1 MNLFNCAYSKLCS
14 SKMFFLKDTICHPH
28 LPQSWEKCM
37 TFEEVKREDL
47 VLAQQKKITNLLA
60 YCVENVPFYS
70 DWAEQ
75 NGLTGKSLK
84 LDDFPIVDKETIR
97 GQEERFVSDEFPL
110 HKLSRCR
117 TSGSTGQPF
126 LFYKSKNS
134 FDYTYATLWRGL
146 SRYGIRPGDRR
157 ILIKGL
163 DVTQQ
168 LGLIQKIKRKAY
180 NTLNRCLLFDAHFIA
195 LNPQLLGDTV
205 QKIIAYKPDY
215 YHGYTS
221 SIYQIARYIEENKID
236 VSGLR
241 LKAVVTES
249 EKVHDFQR
257 ECLERVF
264 GVPVVENYGS
274 VEFGMIAQPDTAGNL
289 CINED
294 HVVVETTSEGE
305 AVITNLDEYGFPFI
319 RFKNGDLLEL
329 GSYGKGLPYQTIIN
343 LNGRVAE
350 TIHLPNGGKLQG
362 FVVMYPISKH
372 MQWIRAYQVY
382 QPAIDQLILR
392 FVLDGELPSRIK
404 RQIDQEM
411 ADVVGT
417 QMNITF
423 EYVEEIPVTKRGKQM
438 FVCSDVEKGDFCERK
453 A

>member
-1 MNLFNCAYSKLCS
+1 MNFLKQSYFKACS
-14 SKMFFLKDTICHPH
+14 SKMFFLKDTICHSQ
-28 LPQSWEKCM
+28 LSQAWETCM
-37 TFEEVKREDL
+37 AVEAMGREDL
-47 VLAQQKKITNLLA
+47 VSAQQTKLTSLLEH
-60 YCVENVPFYS
+60 CVQTVPFYR

-75 NGLTGKSLK
+75 NGLIGRSLK
-84 LDDFPIVDKETIR
+84 LDDFPVVDKETMR
-97 GQEERFVSDEFPL
+97 GQEERFVSDEFPIK
-110 HKLSRCR
+110 KLNRCR

-126 LFYKSKNS
+126 LFYKSKDS

-146 SRYGIRPGDRR
+146 SRYGIRPGDKR

-163 DVTQQ
+163 DVSQE
-168 LGLIQKIKRKAY
+168 LGLFQKLTRKVY
-180 NTLNRCLLFDAHFIA
+180 NLLNRCLLFDAHFLA
-195 LNPQLLGDTV
+195 LNPRLLGDTI

-221 SIYQIARYIEENKID
+221 SIYQIARYIEENQID
-236 VSGLR
+236 VSVLQ
-241 LKAVVTES
+241 LKAIVTES

-289 CINED
+289 CVNED
-294 HVVVETTSEGE
+294 HVVVESTPEGE

-329 GSYGKGLPYQTIIN
+329 GSSEKVLPYQTIIN

-350 TIHLPNGGKLQG
+350 IIHLPNGGKLQG

-438 FVCSDVEKGDFCERK
+438 FVCSDVKKRRM